1 MRNEKTIE
9 LEDRG
14 NKLTFK
20 IREMSA
26 TQLED
31 WTMRAVLVL
40 AGAGS
45 DIPAGGGVEGIG
57 KYLAEHGLAAIGN
70 VDYQK
75 AKPLLDEMLACAER
89 DLGNGQYMPVTLAT
103 VDGYIESVQA
113 LFQLRL
119 ACFKTNLSFF
129 GGGVPSSSQSGG
141 TPSRAS
147 QVIRMSAQ

>member
-20 IREMSA
+20 VREMSA

-45 DIPAGGGVEGIG
+45 DIPANGGVEGIG
-57 KYLAEHGLAAIGN
+57 RYLAEHGLAAIGA

-75 AKPLLDEMLACAER
+75 AKPLLDEMLGCCSRVIDRMEEK
-89 DLGNGQYMPVTLAT
+89 VTPETA
-103 VDGYIESVQA
+103 DAYIEDMSTLFKLRMEA
-113 LFQLRL
+113 LKLNF
-119 ACFKTNLSFF
+119 SFF
-129 GGGVPSSSQSGG
+129 GNGSQSS
-141 TPSRAS
+141 TPAKGSTVRL
-147 QVIRMSAQ
+147 SAR

>member
-1 MRNEKTIE
+1 MRNEKIIE

-40 AGAGS
+40 ASAGS

-70 VDYQK
+70 VDYAK
-75 AKPLLDEMLACAER
+75 AKPLLDEMLGCCYRVIDRMEEK
-89 DLGNGQYMPVTLAT
+89 VTPETA
-103 VDGYIESVQA
+103 DAYIKDMTTLFKLRVEA
-113 LFQLRL
+113 L
-119 ACFKTNLSFF
+119 KTNFSFF
-129 GGGVPSSSQSGG
+129 GNGSSS
-141 TPSRAS
+141 AS
-147 QVIRMSAQ
+147 PEKANTVRVSAR

>member
-70 VDYQK
+70 VDYAK
-75 AKPLLDEMLACAER
+75 AKPLLDEMLGCCYRVIDRMEER
-89 DLGNGQYMPVTLAT
+89 VTPETA
-103 VDGYIESVQA
+103 DAYIGDMTTLFKLRMEA
-113 LFQLRL
+113 LKMNF
-119 ACFKTNLSFF
+119 SFF
-129 GGGVPSSSQSGG
+129 GSGSSSVSPEKGS
-141 TPSRAS
+141 TVR
-147 QVIRMSAQ
+147 VSAR

>member
-1 MRNEKTIE
+1 MRNEKIIE

-70 VDYQK
+70 VDYAK
-75 AKPLLDEMLACAER
+75 AKPLLDEMLGCCSRVVDRMEEK
-89 DLGNGQYMPVTLAT
+89 VTPETA
-103 VDGYIESVQA
+103 DAYISDMST
-113 LFQLRL
+113 LFKLRL
-119 ACFKTNLSFF
+119 EAFKVNFSFF
-129 GGGVPSSSQSGG
+129 GNGVPSSSPEK
-141 TPSRAS
+141 PSTVR
-147 QVIRMSAQ
+147 VSAR

>member
-1 MRNEKTIE
+1 MRNEKIIE

-70 VDYQK
+70 VDYQR
-75 AKPLLDEMLACAER
+75 AKPLLDEMLGCCYRVIDKLEERVTPQTAE
-89 DLGNGQYMPVTLAT
+89 A
-103 VDGYIESVQA
+103 YIEDMTTLFKLRVEA
-113 LFQLRL
+113 L
-119 ACFKTNLSFF
+119 KTNFSFF
-129 GGGVPSSSQSGG
+129 GSGSPS
-141 TPSRAS
+141 AS
-147 QVIRMSAQ
+147 QEKASTVRLSAR

>member
-57 KYLAEHGLAAIGN
+57 KYLADHGLAAIGN

-75 AKPLLDEMLACAER
+75 AKPLLDEMLGCCYRVIDKMEERVTPQTAE
-89 DLGNGQYMPVTLAT
+89 A
-103 VDGYIESVQA
+103 YIEDMTT
-113 LFQLRL
+113 LFKLRL
-119 ACFKTNLSFF
+119 EAFKVNFSFF
-129 GGGVPSSSQSGG
+129 GNGSQQP
-141 TPSRAS
+141 TPERAS
-147 QVIRMSAQ
+147 TVRLNAR

>member
-14 NKLTFK
+14 NRLTFK

-31 WTMRAVLVL
+31 WTMRACLVL

-45 DIPAGGGVEGIG
+45 DIPASGGVEGVS

-75 AKPLLDEMLACAER
+75 AKPLLDEMLGCCSRVIDKIEER
-89 DLGNGQYMPVTLAT
+89 VTPETA
-103 VDGYIESVQA
+103 DAYIEDMST
-113 LFQLRL
+113 LFKLRL
-119 ACFKTNLSFF
+119 EAFKVNFSFF
-129 GGGVPSSSQSGG
+129 GSGSPSTSPEKG
-141 TPSRAS
+141 TTVRL
-147 QVIRMSAQ
+147 SAR

>member
-9 LEDRG
+9 IEDRG

-45 DIPAGGGVEGIG
+45 DIPASGGVEGIG

-70 VDYQK
+70 VDYQR
-75 AKPLLDEMLACAER
+75 AKPLLDEMLGCCYRVIDKLEERVTPQTAE
-89 DLGNGQYMPVTLAT
+89 A
-103 VDGYIESVQA
+103 YIEDMTT
-113 LFQLRL
+113 LFKLRL
-119 ACFKTNLSFF
+119 EAFKVNFSFF
-129 GGGVPSSSQSGG
+129 GNGSQQS
-141 TPSRAS
+141 TPAKAS
-147 QVIRMSAQ
+147 TVRLNAR

>member
-1 MRNEKTIE
+1 MRNEKIIE

-45 DIPAGGGVEGIG
+45 DIPASGGVEGIG

-70 VDYQK
+70 VDYAK
-75 AKPLLDEMLACAER
+75 AKPLLDEMLGCCYRVIDRMEER
-89 DLGNGQYMPVTLAT
+89 VTPETA
-103 VDGYIESVQA
+103 DAYIKDMTTLFKLRVEA
-113 LFQLRL
+113 L
-119 ACFKTNLSFF
+119 KTNFSFF
-129 GGGVPSSSQSGG
+129 GNGSQQS
-141 TPSRAS
+141 TPERAS
-147 QVIRMSAQ
+147 TVRLNAR

>member
-14 NKLTFK
+14 NKLVFK
-20 IREMSA
+20 VKEMSA

-45 DIPAGGGVEGIG
+45 DIPASGGVEGIG

-75 AKPLLDEMLACAER
+75 AKPLLDEMLGCCYRVMDKMEER
-89 DLGNGQYMPVTLAT
+89 VTPETADAYIGDVSTLFKLRIEALKVNFSFVGNGGLSGSPEKAST
-103 VDGYIESVQA
+103 V
-113 LFQLRL
+113 RL
-119 ACFKTNLSFF
+119 
-129 GGGVPSSSQSGG
+129 
-141 TPSRAS
+141 
-147 QVIRMSAQ
+147 SAR

>member
-14 NKLTFK
+14 NKLVFK
-20 IREMSA
+20 VKEMSA

-31 WTMRAVLVL
+31 WTIRAVLVL

-70 VDYQK
+70 VDYQR
-75 AKPLLDEMLACAER
+75 AKPLLDEMLGCCSRVIDKMEEK
-89 DLGNGQYMPVTLAT
+89 VTPETA
-103 VDGYIESVQA
+103 DAYIEDMST
-113 LFQLRL
+113 LFKLRL
-119 ACFKTNLSFF
+119 EAFKVNFSFF
-129 GGGVPSSSQSGG
+129 GSGSPSTSPEK
-141 TPSRAS
+141 PSITRL
-147 QVIRMSAQ
+147 SAR

>member
-1 MRNEKTIE
+1 MRNEKIIE

-14 NKLTFK
+14 NKLVFK
-20 IREMSA
+20 VKEMSA

-70 VDYQK
+70 VDYAK
-75 AKPLLDEMLACAER
+75 AKPLLDEMLGCCYRVIDRMEER
-89 DLGNGQYMPVTLAT
+89 VTPETA
-103 VDGYIESVQA
+103 DAYIKDMTTLFKLRMEA
-113 LFQLRL
+113 LKLNF
-119 ACFKTNLSFF
+119 SFF
-129 GGGVPSSSQSGG
+129 GNGSQSS
-141 TPSRAS
+141 TPAKGSTVRLNA
-147 QVIRMSAQ
+147 R

>member
-1 MRNEKTIE
+1 MRNEKIIE

-45 DIPAGGGVEGIG
+45 DIPASGGVEGIG
-57 KYLAEHGLAAIGN
+57 KYLAEHGLAAIGA
-70 VDYQK
+70 VDYAK
-75 AKPLLDEMLACAER
+75 AKPLLDEMLGCCSRVIDKMEER
-89 DLGNGQYMPVTLAT
+89 VTPETA
-103 VDGYIESVQA
+103 DAYIEDMST
-113 LFQLRL
+113 LFKLRL
-119 ACFKTNLSFF
+119 EAFKVNFSFF
-129 GGGVPSSSQSGG
+129 GSGSPSSSPAK
-141 TPSRAS
+141 PSTVR
-147 QVIRMSAQ
+147 VSAR

>member
-1 MRNEKTIE
+1 MRNEKIIE

-45 DIPAGGGVEGIG
+45 DIPASGGVEGIG

-70 VDYQK
+70 VDYAK
-75 AKPLLDEMLACAER
+75 AKPLLDEMLGCCYRVIDRMEER
-89 DLGNGQYMPVTLAT
+89 VTPETADAYISDMSTLFKLRVEALKTNFRFFGNG
-103 VDGYIESVQA
+103 S
-113 LFQLRL
+113 
-119 ACFKTNLSFF
+119 
-129 GGGVPSSSQSGG
+129 PS
-141 TPSRAS
+141 AS
-147 QVIRMSAQ
+147 QEKANTVRLNAR